1 MGPTDGFSKMGLGV
15 TYTGEK
21 AIVTLGVQKVNV
33 GDISLASGSTLKAE
47 MSGNT
52 SLVTAVKVG
61 YKF

>member
-1 MGPTDGFSKMGLGV
+1 MGVGV

-21 AIVTLGVQKVNV
+21 STVTLGVQKVNN
-33 GDISLASGSTLKAE
+33 GDIELEPVPAT

-52 SLVTAVKVG
+52 TLVTAIKIG

>member
-21 AIVTLGVQKVNV
+21 ATVTLGVQKVNV
-33 GDISLASGSTLKAE
+33 GDISLASSAALTAE

-52 SLVTAVKVG
+52 TLVTAVKIG